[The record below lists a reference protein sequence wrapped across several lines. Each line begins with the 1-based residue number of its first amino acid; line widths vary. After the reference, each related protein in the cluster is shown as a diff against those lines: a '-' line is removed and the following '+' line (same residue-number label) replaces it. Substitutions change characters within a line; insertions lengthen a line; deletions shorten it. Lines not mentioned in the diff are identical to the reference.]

1 MAKKVVLA
9 GACRTAIGKMGGA
22 LSNTP
27 AAELGSIVI
36 KEALNRAG
44 VKPEQVDEV
53 LMGCVI
59 QAAQGQNVARQA
71 SIKAGLPIE
80 VPAVTLNVVC
90 GSGLKCVNEAATM
103 ILAGQADIVVAGG
116 MENMS
121 MAPYAMTKARFGYRM
136 NNATII
142 DTMVNDALTDAFN
155 HYHMMITAE
164 NVCEKYGLTRE
175 ELDEFSANSQQK
187 CEKAIAEG
195 KFDDEIVPVPVKVKK
210 ETVMF
215 AKDEGPRPG
224 TTAESLSKL
233 KCCSGKEGGL
243 VTAGNASGINDGAA
257 AIVVMSEE
265 KAKELAVRVADTGTK
280 IVSGMEGLLEIAVM
294 EGYEILVTAVV
305 GMIGIRPTMAAIEAG
320 KDIALANKETL
331 VTAGHLI
338 IPLVKEK
345 KVRLLPVD
353 SEHSA
358 IFQCLNGEHGNKIE
372 KILLT
377 ASGGPFR
384 GWTREQM
391 KSVQVEDALKHPNW
405 TMGRKITIDSSTM
418 VNKGLEVMEARWL
431 FGVEMDQVQVVV
443 QPQSVIHSMVEY
455 EDGAVIAQ
463 LGTPDMKLPIQYALY
478 YPERRFLAGDR
489 LDFAK
494 LAQITFE
501 APDFENFHGL
511 SLAYKAGRRGG
522 TLPTVFNAANERAV
536 QKFLDRE
543 IGYLTITDMIEAA
556 MEHHTV
562 KENPTVEEI
571 LAAEQETYDFIESRW

>member
-1 MAKKVVLA
+1 MKKI
-9 GACRTAIGKMGGA
+9 AI
-22 LSNTP
+22 
-27 AAELGSIVI
+27 LGSTGSIGTQTLEVV
-36 KEALNRAG
+36 RAN
-44 VKPEQVDEV
+44 KD
-53 LMGCVI
+53 
-59 QAAQGQNVARQA
+59 
-71 SIKAGLPIE
+71 IE
-80 VPAVTLNVVC
+80 VTALAA
-90 GSGLKCVNEAATM
+90 GSN
-103 ILAGQADIVVAGG
+103 
-116 MENMS
+116 
-121 MAPYAMTKARFGYRM
+121 
-136 NNATII
+136 I
-142 DTMVNDALTDAFN
+142 DLL
-155 HYHMMITAE
+155 
-164 NVCEKYGLTRE
+164 EKQIR
-175 ELDEFSANSQQK
+175 EFSPK
-187 CEKAIAEG
+187 IAA
-195 KFDDEIVPVPVKVKK
+195 VW
-210 ETVMF
+210 
-215 AKDEGPRPG
+215 
-224 TTAESLSKL
+224 
-233 KCCSGKEGGL
+233 
-243 VTAGNASGINDGAA
+243 N
-257 AIVVMSEE
+257 EE
-265 KAKELAVRVADTGTK
+265 KAKELKDRVRDLDIRVE
-280 IVSGMEGLLEIAVM
+280 SGMDGLLAVATELGAEIV
-294 EGYEILVTAVV
+294 VTAVV
-305 GMIGIRPTMAAIEAG
+305 GMIGIRPTIAAMNAG

-331 VTAGHLI
+331 VTAGHI
-338 IPLVKEK
+338 IMSLAKEK
-345 KVRLLPVD
+345 HVRILPVD

-358 IFQCLNGEHGNKIE
+358 IFQSLNGETGNKIH

-391 KSVQVEDALKHPNW
+391 KGVQVEDALKHPNW
-405 TMGRKITIDSSTM
+405 TMGRKITIDSSTI